1 MQNVEGPKNIFCS
14 HSYFPIT
21 GFSIG
26 RASQIVDGAPI
37 HEDSAGMEDEYFESD
52 YEENHVQTDCE
63 NGDDNDNDESDRFID
78 SQLWPQSYRQSMDM
92 YTNMTPPSASFLA
105 GTTIST
111 SFLTSPHQRPHGSV
125 PNSPLIKPLIAEAT
139 LHKEQVPTSKLSIM
153 SSSTSQQCSYAQ
165 SVFNAINGLCGIGL
179 LTTPYALKE
188 GGWWSLTIL
197 IILGIITCYTGVL
210 LKRCL
215 ESSPGLETYPDI
227 GQAAFG
233 VPGRVCLAIALYIEL
248 YASCVEYLIMMSD
261 NLSALFPN
269 AHINF
274 NGIHLDSYQMCTIIS
289 TLFILPTVWLR
300 NLSLLSYISVGG
312 VFTAVLVSLCLLWVG
327 VVDQVGFHRIGLPLN
342 LAKLPVTIGL
352 FGFCFGCH
360 SIFPNIYSS
369 MKKRSQFPSVLTI
382 SFVTSG
388 VLYAAVA
395 ICGFLM
401 FGNSTKSQ
409 FTLNMPPQFIA
420 SKVAAWTTVV
430 APVMKYALTIT
441 PVAFS
446 LEELLPSAQSKS
458 HGMSIL
464 IRTILVLSTLVVA
477 LAVPYFG
484 SVMAFIGSLL
494 VMLVAL
500 IFPCACYLS
509 ICQDRLTKLQIS
521 TCILIM
527 VVGVICAI
535 VGTYS
540 AIISMVEERG

>member
-1 MQNVEGPKNIFCS
+1 MV
-14 HSYFPIT
+14 
-21 GFSIG
+21 IG

-37 HEDSAGMEDEYFESD
+37 HEDSAGMEDEYFESG
-52 YEENHVQTDCE
+52 YEENQVPRDCE
-63 NGDDNDNDESDRFID
+63 NGDDNDNDESDTIID

-92 YTNMTPPSASFLA
+92 YTNMAPPSASFLA

-125 PNSPLIKPLIAEAT
+125 PNSPLIEPLISEAT
-139 LHKEQVPTSKLSIM
+139 LHKEQVPTSKPSIM
-153 SSSTSQQCSYAQ
+153 SSSTSQQS
-165 SVFNAINGLCGIGL
+165 INGLCGIGL

-248 YASCVEYLIMMSD
+248 YSSCVEYLIMMSD

-269 AHINF
+269 AQINF

-327 VVDQVGFHRIGLPLN
+327 VVDQVGFHPIGLPLN

-369 MKKRSQFPSVLTI
+369 MKKPSQFPSVLTI

-430 APVMKYALTIT
+430 APVTKYALTVT

-458 HGMSIL
+458 HGVSIL

-494 VMLVAL
+494 VMLV
-500 IFPCACYLS
+500 
-509 ICQDRLTKLQIS
+509 DRLTKLQIS

>member
-1 MQNVEGPKNIFCS
+1 MKKASQQAHTIP
-14 HSYFPIT
+14 T
-21 GFSIG
+21 SIG

-37 HEDSAGMEDEYFESD
+37 HEDSAGMEDEYFESG
-52 YEENHVQTDCE
+52 YEENQVPRDCE
-63 NGDDNDNDESDRFID
+63 NGDDNDNDNDESDTFID

-92 YTNMTPPSASFLA
+92 YTNMAPPSASFLA

-111 SFLTSPHQRPHGSV
+111 SFLTSPHQRPH
-125 PNSPLIKPLIAEAT
+125 
-139 LHKEQVPTSKLSIM
+139 
-153 SSSTSQQCSYAQ
+153 
-165 SVFNAINGLCGIGL
+165 GL

-233 VPGRVCLAIALYIEL
+233 VPGRVCLAS
-248 YASCVEYLIMMSD
+248 SCVEYLIMMSD
-261 NLSALFPN
+261 NLSALFSN
-269 AHINF
+269 AQINF

-327 VVDQVGFHRIGLPLN
+327 VVDQVGFHPIGLPLN

-369 MKKRSQFPSVLTI
+369 MKKPSQFPSVLTI

-430 APVMKYALTIT
+430 APVTKYALTIT

-458 HGMSIL
+458 HGVSIL

-494 VMLVAL
+494 VMLV
-500 IFPCACYLS
+500 
-509 ICQDRLTKLQIS
+509 IS

>member
-1 MQNVEGPKNIFCS
+1 
-14 HSYFPIT
+14 
-21 GFSIG
+21 
-26 RASQIVDGAPI
+26 
-37 HEDSAGMEDEYFESD
+37 MEDEYFESG
-52 YEENHVQTDCE
+52 YEENQVPRDCE
-63 NGDDNDNDESDRFID
+63 NGDDNDNDESDTFID
-78 SQLWPQSYRQSMDM
+78 SQLWPQSYIGCWASLGSPEIHIDNLNRLIVQSMDM
-92 YTNMTPPSASFLA
+92 YTNMAPPSASFLA

-125 PNSPLIKPLIAEAT
+125 PNSPLIKPLISEAT
-139 LHKEQVPTSKLSIM
+139 LHKEQVPTSKPSIM
-153 SSSTSQQCSYAQ
+153 SSSTSQQS
-165 SVFNAINGLCGIGL
+165 INGLCGIGL

-248 YASCVEYLIMMSD
+248 YSSCVEYLIMMSD

-274 NGIHLDSYQMCTIIS
+274 NGIHLDSYQI
-289 TLFILPTVWLR
+289 
-300 NLSLLSYISVGG
+300 LLSYISVGG

-327 VVDQVGFHRIGLPLN
+327 VVDQVGFHPIGLPLN

-369 MKKRSQFPSVLTI
+369 MKKPSQFPSVLTI

-430 APVMKYALTIT
+430 APVTKYALTIT

-458 HGMSIL
+458 HGVSIL

-494 VMLVAL
+494 VMLV
-500 IFPCACYLS
+500 
-509 ICQDRLTKLQIS
+509 DRLTKLQIS